1 MASPSLQPKCPKCS
15 SVSLGR
21 SRITPLDRLPS
32 LFDLKPVRCRECRH
46 RFRIHV
52 EGQKRPKTPGGHE
65 SSHRQRSIRFREI
78 LLYGC
83 ALVAFGV
90 MLYMITRERG

>member
-1 MASPSLQPKCPKCS
+1 
-15 SVSLGR
+15 
-21 SRITPLDRLPS
+21 
-32 LFDLKPVRCRECRH
+32 LKPVRCRECRH

-52 EGQKRPKTPGGHE
+52 EGHKGPR

-83 ALVAFGV
+83 ALLAFV
-90 MLYMITRERG
+90 VVLFMITRERG